1 MKFII
6 TTILILSTL
15 YSCNKK
21 LSQPIIATNSSYE
34 DDRRLLNI
42 SYAIEKENQQ
52 TIVLVNNK
60 EYPFKKF
67 KQLLKKDKITT
78 FKIIKDKKEIEQL
91 NYLYDKTKMIIMVT
105 EK

>member
-1 MKFII
+1 MKFLVII
-6 TTILILSTL
+6 ILILSTS

-91 NYLYDKTKMIIMVT
+91 NYLYDKTKMIIIAT
-105 EK
+105 KK